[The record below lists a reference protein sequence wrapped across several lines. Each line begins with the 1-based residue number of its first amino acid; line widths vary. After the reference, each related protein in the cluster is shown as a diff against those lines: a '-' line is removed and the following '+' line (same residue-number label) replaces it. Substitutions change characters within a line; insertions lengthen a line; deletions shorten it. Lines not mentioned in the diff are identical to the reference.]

1 MFATDDD
8 IIAVAHVTKE
18 FTLIDPLSEDEA
30 YMLTT
35 TAEASHI
42 SIMINAT
49 GRIISLGCDELETA
63 TALLSELGLIESI
76 GKIREITEWDIVGL
90 SQPYELEIDFTP
102 EKGNDNGPSI
112 A

>member
-1 MFATDDD
+1 MYAESDDVV
-8 IIAVAHVTKE
+8 AVAHITKE

-30 YMLTT
+30 YMLTA

-42 SIMINAT
+42 PIMINAT
-49 GRIISLGCDELETA
+49 GRIISLDCDELETA

-102 EKGNDNGPSI
+102 EGNDNDK